1 MRFYVCATEYFEIN
15 LAGLLLLGAHILAG
29 LIGPEGIVLAVVLDE
44 CIDILQFFEYFL
56 FVLVVDDD
64 ELYFGFDSHF

>member
-1 MRFYVCATEYFEIN
+1 MT
-15 LAGLLLLGAHILAG
+15 LAGLLLLTVHILAG

-44 CIDILQFFEYFL
+44 SIDILEFFEYFL

-64 ELYFGFDSHF
+64 ELNFGFDSHF